1 MKTALRVLHVITGID
16 RGGAENHLL
25 DLVKHQRTSGVAVTV
40 AYLRGKGYWSAAF
53 EALGVDVHPL
63 GLRFYGELRPLVRL
77 GRLLRSTEFD
87 LVHAHLP
94 PAELYVRLALLGISR
109 EALPLLITKH
119 NDERFCDAP
128 GKEVL
133 GRWVARRA
141 ERLIAISDAVK
152 RYMSGL
158 GLGVEER
165 KLETIYYGIDAAR
178 FSQSPRALAASLRK
192 HWDIAPEELAIGFVG
207 RLVPQKDIAT
217 LIRGFALFAAA
228 FDNAKLVIV
237 GSGPLEG
244 ELRCRANELGISHRV
259 VWAGFRDDIV
269 TVMSAFDIFALT
281 SIHEGFGLVLL
292 EAMASRLPVV
302 ATRAGAI
309 ADVVADGETGIL
321 VDPRRPAEV
330 AAAFHKLTDVR
341 LRTQFGAA
349 ARARVLREFT
359 LEKMCEETDTLYAR
373 CVRVGIARTKEQI
386 ACAVS
391 TVS

>member
-1 MKTALRVLHVITGID
+1 MKNRRILHVITGID

-40 AYLRGKGYWSAAF
+40 AYLRGKGYWRAAF
-53 EALGVDVHPL
+53 EALGADVHPL
-63 GLRFYGELRPLVRL
+63 GLQFYGELKPLVRL
-77 GRLLRSTEFD
+77 GRLIRSAEFD

-94 PAELYVRLALLGISR
+94 PAELYSRLALLGVSR
-109 EALPLLITKH
+109 KTLPLLITKH

-128 GKEVL
+128 GKQLL

-141 ERLIAISDAVK
+141 DRLIAISDAVQ
-152 RYMSGL
+152 RYMSGSGL
-158 GLGVEER
+158 GLRER
-165 KLETIYYGIDAAR
+165 QLQTIYYGLDAGR
-178 FSQSPRALAASLRK
+178 FGPSPRAQSASLRRD
-192 HWDIAPEELAIGFVG
+192 WRIAPEELAIGFVG
-207 RLVPQKDIAT
+207 RLVPQKDIGT
-217 LIRGFALFAAA
+217 LIRGFALFAATFA
-228 FDNAKLVIV
+228 KAKLVIV

-244 ELRCRANELGISHRV
+244 ELRCSTEELGIARRV

-309 ADVVADGETGIL
+309 AEVVADGETGIL
-321 VDPRRPAEV
+321 VGPRGPAEV

-391 TVS
+391 TVN